1 MSKDEIIGEE
11 EAKSWREKALQAA
24 EILRK
29 ISQPPLVY
37 ATVLGVDKETV
48 DNIYCRGELVYD
60 EVIEGNVCN
69 KCDYDGVK

>member
-1 MSKDEIIGEE
+1 MFKKQWQRHLEMKNKNIN
-11 EAKSWREKALQAA
+11 KHKVTFR
-24 EILRK
+24 
-29 ISQPPLVY
+29 VH
-37 ATVLGVDKETV
+37 DKETV